1 MDSILKQTS
10 NGFISFC
17 RKCSTY
23 QVEFGN
29 LFFRFTEDE
38 FHRFCQYISS
48 IDGEYYQSMNQDM
61 RNARKIF
68 LRMPIEGF
76 YCALYLEELTELKRL
91 VDIGAPDGEEADIFE
106 QLGHLE
112 HYSLN

>member
-17 RKCSTY
+17 SKCNAY
-23 QVEFGN
+23 NLEFGN

-38 FHRFCQYISS
+38 FQHFCRYISS
-48 IDGEYYQSMNQDM
+48 IDGEYYQRMNQNM

-68 LRMPIEGF
+68 LRMPLQGF
-76 YCALYLEELTELKRL
+76 YCALHREELEELKRL
-91 VDIGAPDGEEADIFE
+91 VDYTNIEEEVNSF
-106 QLGHLE
+106 QNLE

>member
-17 RKCSTY
+17 TKCNAY
-23 QVEFGN
+23 HLEFGN
-29 LFFRFTEDE
+29 LFFKFTEDE
-38 FHRFCQYISS
+38 FQHFCRYISS
-48 IDGEYYQSMNQDM
+48 IDGEYYQNQNREL

-68 LRMPIEGF
+68 LRMPVQGF
-76 YCALYLEELTELKRL
+76 FCTLHPEELAELKRL
-91 VDIGAPDGEEADIFE
+91 VDFTTTEDDVNS
-106 QLGHLE
+106 LLYLK